1 MNYSPIFVNRIGKS
15 ADSFMRTIK
24 LLRTID
30 PNKWVKIKSN
40 QLVDAQED
48 DFKVKQEMS
57 NLHIN
62 EQTESETGINCVSV
76 PGRFVKTF
84 LSESTENNILGKNDW
99 FLTKIH
105 HISIPET
112 KTTKKTLGFFGCTL
126 IEPECPFKLSDQL
139 ELPVFEV
146 SIGSTYVQ
154 DYLLEENFGNGFYI
168 ETHNT
173 PHYHQPLSPESS
185 GYLILGV
192 FIGVKIV
199 LSKFAIPYGYG
210 VYMPANTLH
219 SDAFLVGDYAV
230 VYTKTPD
237 YSTYLFKT
245 PDGKIVQVE

>member
-1 MNYSPIFVNRIGKS
+1 MDYSPIFVNRIGKS
-15 ADSFMRTIK
+15 ADSFMRTVK
-24 LLRTID
+24 LVRTIGPD
-30 PNKWVKIKSN
+30 KWVKIKSN
-40 QLVDAQED
+40 QLVDAQET
-48 DFKVKQEMS
+48 DFEVKQEMS
-57 NLHIN
+57 ELYLT
-62 EQTESETGINCVSV
+62 EQTEAGINCVSLQ
-76 PGRFVKTF
+76 GRFVKTF
-84 LSESTENNILGKNDW
+84 LSETTENNILGKNDW

-105 HISIPET
+105 HVSIPET

-126 IEPECPFKLSDQL
+126 IEPECPFKLSDQF

-146 SIGSTYVQ
+146 SIGSSYVQ

-173 PHYHQPLSPESS
+173 PHYHQPLSPEST

-192 FIGVKIV
+192 VIEAKII
-199 LSKFAIPYGYG
+199 LTKFAIPFGYG